1 MITEFQLGAG
11 AKLKSIEAAEAVKRA
26 SLQGG
31 AAQQKPIK
39 LPGRG
44 GKARP
49 EPVVPRQMFPQSFG
63 KQRRQDDDASK
74 TKKRKPF

>member
-1 MITEFQLGAG
+1 MGAG

-31 AAQQKPIK
+31 GAAEAKPIK

-44 GKARP
+44 GKPRP
-49 EPVVPRQMFPQSFG
+49 EPVVPRNMFPSSFG
-63 KQRRQDDDASK
+63 KQRRKPDADAAK
-74 TKKRKPF
+74 AKKRRPF